1 MQIKITYIGTLNDI
15 PGMWCGFCPEGAVIT
30 EERQVLYPAD
40 GYMLKRIATEEILPS
55 VWLKDGDKQENYEE
69 VEMQDPTDETAMLHL
84 TRGDVF
90 RGLYQA
96 KHVTREQVRALIE
109 AMPEETQEEADLKEL
124 ASIDFDEALY
134 FYRGNKLIDNLGL
147 QLGITADQMTRF
159 FVTNDYHALIGE

>member
-1 MQIKITYIGTLNDI
+1 MEIILENNIKKLIPTEKEYLLAKEDIGK
-15 PGMWCGFCPEGAVIT
+15 EK
-30 EERQVLYPAD
+30 EERYYFKFAYIPNTVTIED
-40 GYMLKRIATEEILPS
+40 CEEI
-55 VWLKDGDKQENYEE
+55 YME
-69 VEMQDPTDETAMLHL
+69 VEMDDETQFLHL

-109 AMPEETQEEADLKEL
+109 AMPEETQAEIDAKEL

-134 FYRGNKLIDNLGL
+134 FYRGNKLIDNLGA
-147 QLGITADQMTRF
+147 QLGITPDQMTRF